1 MMPAGVLLTVPRLL
15 PVTVPFP
22 ALLTVRL
29 TPCESLNVAVTIVV
43 EVRVSVQAPVPVQPP
58 PLQPANMEP
67 VAGLAVRVTVVPL
80 AKDPEQVMP
89 QLISGGAPVSTG
101 ALTTV
106 PLPGPVFT
114 TARPAFARS
123 DREHAAL
130 E

>member
-1 MMPAGVLLTVPRLL
+1 MMPAGVLLTVPRPL

-43 EVRVSVQAPVPVQPP
+43 EVRVSVQAPVPVHPP
-58 PLQPANMEP
+58 PLQPANVEP
-67 VAGLAVRVTVVPL
+67 VAGLAVSVTVVPP
-80 AKDPEQVMP
+80 AKDPEQFMP
-89 QLISGGAPVSTG
+89 QLIWGGAPITIG

-106 PLPGPVFT
+106 PLPGPAFT
-114 TARPAFARS
+114 TARLAVGRS